1 MDKSAIPRPRPDE
14 TKLPDYHYKDLDVF
28 ESPSGGD
35 ACHHPPDDWQPC
47 HNIKKC
53 FDDGTL
59 LGDDDAISSF
69 STIFFVEK
77 ELIKDHLQHLTTL
90 ERKKNMRTKDRLKK
104 RKQRQQKCFEDYDWN
119 TLCRT
124 GKVQQYIQE
133 LEKYLS
139 HSNPPLKGK
148 KYDKVRRVTAHALI
162 RMGEGYTHVSLQR
175 HEVLQDDISD
185 NDMDNCSDAESDS

>member
-1 MDKSAIPRPRPDE
+1 MNRIPPPRPDE
-14 TKLPDYHYKDLDVF
+14 TKLPHYRCKDVF
-28 ESPSGGD
+28 ESPSGTN
-35 ACHHPPDDWQPC
+35 ACHHPPDDWQPR

-59 LGDDDAISSF
+59 LASNYI
-69 STIFFVEK
+69 K
-77 ELIKDHLQHLTTL
+77 E
-90 ERKKNMRTKDRLKK
+90 EKNMRTKGRLKK

-124 GKVQQYIQE
+124 GKVQQYIKE
-133 LEKYLS
+133 LETYLS

-148 KYDKVRRVTAHALI
+148 KYDKVRRITAHALI
-162 RMGEGYTHVSLQR
+162 RIGEGDTNVSLQR
-175 HEVLQDDISD
+175 QEVLQDDISD